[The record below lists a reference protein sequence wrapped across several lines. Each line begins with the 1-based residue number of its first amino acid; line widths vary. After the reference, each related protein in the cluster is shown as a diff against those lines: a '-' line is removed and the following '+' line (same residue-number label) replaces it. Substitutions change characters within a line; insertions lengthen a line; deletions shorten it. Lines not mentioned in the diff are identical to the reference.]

1 MGTRKLLTQI
11 LALAIVINVLVPIV
25 ASADTPSDL
34 HKATEELQEL
44 TEGLESAE
52 ADVESARQAMA
63 DNATELQA
71 TQDRLASLRSHIE
84 ESIVMSYKDG
94 WSGPSVI
101 NVIRVGDIGAL
112 ARTLADASQVR
123 ERLSADMAEQ
133 TSLSERRQ
141 QQADELSKQADDAQA
156 RLDEMSKKKEELDA
170 KAAELRSKS
179 QDERDSA
186 RRASTSTAIDTA
198 SSVSSSAST
207 FVTDPSGNG
216 WTDGVASAYGG
227 SSDPG
232 TGSTTA
238 DGSTVSDW
246 SMGVAIPLAWGR
258 RDLLGRQV
266 EISYGGKSVIA
277 TINDLG
283 GMDGG
288 SRSLDLQPGVF
299 KALGASTCDA
309 WGIRTVRYRIL

>member
-1 MGTRKLLTQI
+1 M
-11 LALAIVINVLVPIV
+11 ALAIAVNALVPIV
-25 ASADTPSDL
+25 ASADTSSDL
-34 HKATEELQEL
+34 HEATEELQEL
-44 TEGLESAE
+44 TGELKSAE
-52 ADVESARQAMA
+52 TDVENARQAMA
-63 DNATELQA
+63 DNATELRE
-71 TQDRLASLRSHIE
+71 TQDKLASLRSRIE
-84 ESIVMSYKDG
+84 EIVVMSYKDG
-94 WSGPSVI
+94 WSGSPVI

-141 QQADELSKQADDAQA
+141 RQADELSRLADDAQA
-156 RLDEMSKKKEELDA
+156 RLDELTDRKEELDA
-170 KAAELRSKS
+170 KASELRVRS
-179 QDERDSA
+179 QEERDAA
-186 RRASTSTAIDTA
+186 RRKAASTAIDAA
-198 SSVSSSAST
+198 SLTSSSAST
-207 FVTDPSGNG
+207 FVTDPSGDG

-283 GMDGG
+283 GMGGG

-309 WGIRTVRYRIL
+309 WGIRTVQYRIL

>member
-11 LALAIVINVLVPIV
+11 LALAIVINALVPIV
-25 ASADTPSDL
+25 ASADTSSDL
-34 HKATEELQEL
+34 HEATEELQEL
-44 TEGLESAE
+44 TGELKSAE
-52 ADVESARQAMA
+52 TDVENARQAMA
-63 DNATELQA
+63 DNATELRE
-71 TQDRLASLRSHIE
+71 TQDKLASLRSRIE
-84 ESIVMSYKDG
+84 EIVVMSYKDG
-94 WSGPSVI
+94 WSGSPVI
-101 NVIRVGDIGAL
+101 NVIRVGDIGEL

-141 QQADELSKQADDAQA
+141 RQADELSRLADDAQA
-156 RLDEMSKKKEELDA
+156 RLDELTDRKEELDA
-170 KAAELRSKS
+170 KASELRVRS
-179 QDERDSA
+179 QEERDAA
-186 RRASTSTAIDTA
+186 RRKAASTAIDTA
-198 SSVSSSAST
+198 SLTSSSAST
-207 FVTDPSGNG
+207 FVTDPSGDG

-283 GMDGG
+283 GMGGG

>member
-1 MGTRKLLTQI
+1 MRTRKLLARI
-11 LALAIVINVLVPIV
+11 MALAIAVNALVPIV
-25 ASADTPSDL
+25 ASADTSSDL
-34 HKATEELQEL
+34 HEATEELQEL
-44 TEGLESAE
+44 TGELKSAE
-52 ADVESARQAMA
+52 TDVENARQAMA
-63 DNATELQA
+63 DNATELRE
-71 TQDRLASLRSHIE
+71 TQDKLASLRSRIE
-84 ESIVMSYKDG
+84 EIVVMSYKDG
-94 WSGPSVI
+94 WSGSPVI

-141 QQADELSKQADDAQA
+141 RQVDELSRLADDAQA
-156 RLDEMSKKKEELDA
+156 RLDELTDRKEELDA
-170 KAAELRSKS
+170 KASELRVRS
-179 QDERDSA
+179 QEERDAA
-186 RRASTSTAIDTA
+186 RRKAASTAIDAA
-198 SSVSSSAST
+198 SLTSSSAST
-207 FVTDPSGNG
+207 FVTDPSGDG

-283 GMDGG
+283 GMGEG